1 MNVAQKLLSI
11 LFSTRLT
18 AVLFIAFSVAMG
30 IGTFVESAHD
40 TATARIWVYNAWW
53 FEAMMLFFVAN
64 FLGNINRYR
73 LLRWEKWPLLLLHL
87 SWILIIIGAGITRY
101 IGYEGV
107 MPIREGENTNTFLTE
122 KTYLSIFVDG
132 EINGEPRRKLLE
144 DDVLFSEAA
153 NNDFVWRSDF
163 NNIPLSVHYVD
174 FIKGAEEGLVEDPN
188 GDIYLK
194 IVEAGDGNRHEHFL
208 KMGEVA
214 NIHNILFAFNAYTDG
229 AINITLENE
238 RYFIDSPF
246 EGSFMRM
253 ADQQQGTL
261 IANTV
266 QPLQLRT
273 LYNAAGM
280 QFVFPEPAVRGTYQ
294 IIRAEDVENA
304 PQDALTVLIE
314 ANGEQQQLSVLGAKG
329 VANAP
334 VRVAVGGLEF
344 WVKYGSKEYDLPF
357 SLRLNDFI
365 AEKYPGTEKSYSSFM
380 SKVTVIDDPT
390 FDHDIYMNHILN
402 HKGYR
407 FFQASFDPDEK
418 GTVLSVNHDALGT
431 GVTYVGYFLLYI
443 GLMGLMFFGK
453 TRFKKL
459 AKMLNDIR
467 LKKAALSLIFVLGC
481 GVSTAQSHDHSSST
495 PSSDSILQAEAIDVQ
510 QAAKFGSLIIQ
521 DSGGR
526 MKPANTF
533 ASELVRKVSKSDHYK
548 TLDAN
553 QVLLSITQN
562 PLLWYQ
568 VPFVYLKRGND
579 SLRSLIGV
587 AKKAKYAAF
596 ANFFDASGNYKLAPM
611 LESAYKS
618 ATPNQFQKDFI
629 ETDRKVNLLF
639 SAFEGKVL
647 RIFPVP
653 NDVNNRWISLP
664 EVAETQLQGVDS
676 LYINNVI
683 PLYFASLRQGKTTQ
697 DYTQADQLLESLKGY
712 QQKYGAAVMPTE
724 KQIKAEVLYNK
735 YDIFKKLFSWY
746 MYAGTFMFFILIA
759 QMLYDVRVLR
769 GVVIVF
775 VGIIA
780 VLFVLH
786 TAGLA
791 ARWYISGHAPWSD
804 AYESMIYV
812 AWATMGMGLAFGRKS
827 NLTIAATAF
836 VASMILMIA
845 HWNWMDPEIANLV
858 PVLDSYWLM
867 IHVAVI
873 VGSYG
878 PFALGMILGIIA
890 MILML
895 LTTKKSAE
903 KMRLHVAELT
913 VVNELALTVGLIML
927 TIGNF
932 LGGQWA
938 NESWG
943 RYWGW
948 DPKETWAL
956 ISILVYAFVLH
967 MRLVPGLRGKWIY
980 SLVSVV
986 AFASIMMTYFGVN
999 FYLTGLHSYA
1009 SGDKVITPNF
1019 VYYSIAFV
1027 TLLGVLSY
1035 GKAKKYFSK

>member
-1 MNVAQKLLSI
+1 MNVAKKLLSI

-18 AVLFIAFSVAMG
+18 AVLFILFSVAMG

-64 FLGNINRYR
+64 FLGNIKRYR

-107 MPIREGENTNTFLTE
+107 MPIREGESTNAFLTE
-122 KTYLSIFVDG
+122 KTYLSVFVDG
-132 EINGEPRRKLLE
+132 EIDGQPRRKLLE
-144 DDVLFSEAA
+144 DEVLFSEAA
-153 NNDFVWRSDF
+153 NNNFVWRNDF
-163 NNIPLSVHYVD
+163 NRMPFSIEYVD
-174 FIKGAEEGLVEDPN
+174 FIKGAEEGLVEDSN
-188 GDIYLK
+188 GDVFLK
-194 IVEAGDGNRHEHFL
+194 IVEAGDGNRHDHFL
-208 KMGEVA
+208 KMGQVA
-214 NIHNILFAFNAYTDG
+214 SIHNILFAFNAFTDG

-238 RYFIDSPF
+238 NYTINSPF
-246 EGSFMRM
+246 EGSFLRM
-253 ADQQQGTL
+253 ADQQQGMLTP
-261 IANTV
+261 NTE
-266 QPLQLRT
+266 QPLQLRS
-273 LYNAAGM
+273 LYNTAGM
-280 QFVFPEPAVRGTYQ
+280 QFVFPDPAIRGTYQ
-294 IIRAEDVENA
+294 IVRAEDPENA
-304 PQDALTVLIE
+304 PQDALTVLAT
-314 ANGEQQQLSVLGAKG
+314 ANGEQQQISVLGARG

-334 VRVAVGGLEF
+334 VRVTVGGLDF
-344 WVKYGSKEYDLPF
+344 WIKYGSKEFELPF

-380 SKVTVIDDPT
+380 SKVTVIDELA
-390 FDHDIYMNHILN
+390 FDYDIYMNHILN
-402 HKGYR
+402 HGGYR

-418 GTVLSVNHDALGT
+418 GTVLSVNHDTLGT
-431 GVTYVGYFLLYI
+431 SVTYAGYFLLYI

-459 AKMLNDIR
+459 AKMLEDLR
-467 LKKAALSLIFVLGC
+467 LKKAALSLFFILGF
-481 GVSTAQSHDHSSST
+481 GTATAQNHDHDLST
-495 PSSDSILQAEAIDVQ
+495 FSADSVLQVGAIDAQ
-510 QAAKFGSLIIQ
+510 QAAKFGTLVIQ
-521 DSGGR
+521 DTGGR

-533 ASELVRKVSKSDHYK
+533 ASELLRKVSKSDHYK

-553 QVLLSITQN
+553 QVLLSMTQN

-579 SLRSLIGV
+579 SLRTLIGV
-587 AKKAKYAAF
+587 DKKVKYAAF

-611 LESAYKS
+611 LEGAYKS

-629 ETDRKVNLLF
+629 DTDRKVNLLF
-639 SAFEGKVL
+639 SALEGKIL

-664 EVAETQLQGVDS
+664 EVAETKLQGADS
-676 LYINNVI
+676 LYVNNVI
-683 PLYFASLRQGKTTQ
+683 PLYFASLRQGKTND
-697 DYTQADQLLESLKGY
+697 DYTQADQLLESIKGY
-712 QQKYGAAVMPTE
+712 QQKYGAAVMPSQ
-724 KQIKAEVLYNK
+724 KQIEAEILYNE
-735 YDIFKKLFSWY
+735 YDIFKRLFSWY
-746 MYAGTFMFFILIA
+746 MYAGTLLFFILIT

-769 GVVIVF
+769 AVVHVF
-775 VGIIA
+775 IGIIA
-780 VLFVLH
+780 LLFVLH

-827 NLTIAATAF
+827 NLTIAATSF

-895 LTTKKSAE
+895 ITTKKSAK

-913 VVNELALTVGLIML
+913 VVNELAITVGLIML

-956 ISILVYAFVLH
+956 ISILIYAFVLH

-980 SLVSVV
+980 SLASVV

-1019 VYYSIAFV
+1019 VYYSIVFV
-1027 TLLGVLSY
+1027 ALLGVLSY

>member
-1 MNVAQKLLSI
+1 MNVAKKLLSI

-18 AVLFIAFSVAMG
+18 AVLFILFSVAMG

-64 FLGNINRYR
+64 FLGNIKRYR

-107 MPIREGENTNTFLTE
+107 MPIREGESTNAFLTE
-122 KTYLSIFVDG
+122 KTYLSVFVDG
-132 EINGEPRRKLLE
+132 EIDGQPRRKLLE
-144 DDVLFSEAA
+144 DEVLFSEAA
-153 NNDFVWRSDF
+153 NNNFVWRNDF
-163 NNIPLSVHYVD
+163 NRMPFSIEYVD
-174 FIKGAEEGLVEDPN
+174 FIKGAEEGLVEDSN
-188 GDIYLK
+188 GDVFLK
-194 IVEAGDGNRHEHFL
+194 IVEAGDGNRHDHFL

-214 NIHNILFAFNAYTDG
+214 SIHNILFAFNAFTDG

-238 RYFIDSPF
+238 NYTINSPF
-246 EGSFMRM
+246 EGSFLRM
-253 ADQQQGTL
+253 ADQQQGMLTP
-261 IANTV
+261 NTE
-266 QPLQLRT
+266 QPLQLRS
-273 LYNAAGM
+273 LYNTAGM
-280 QFVFPEPAVRGTYQ
+280 QFVFPDPAIRGTYQ
-294 IIRAEDVENA
+294 IVRAEDPENA
-304 PQDALTVLIE
+304 PQDALTVLAT
-314 ANGEQQQLSVLGAKG
+314 ANGEQQQISVLGARG

-334 VRVAVGGLEF
+334 VRVTVGGLDF
-344 WVKYGSKEYDLPF
+344 WIKYGSKKFELPF

-380 SKVTVIDDPT
+380 SKVTVIDELA
-390 FDHDIYMNHILN
+390 FDYDIYMNHILN
-402 HKGYR
+402 HGGYR

-418 GTVLSVNHDALGT
+418 GTVLSVNHDTLGT
-431 GVTYVGYFLLYI
+431 SVTYAGYFLLYI

-459 AKMLNDIR
+459 AKMLEDLR
-467 LKKAALSLIFVLGC
+467 LKKAALSLFFILGF
-481 GVSTAQSHDHSSST
+481 GTATAQNHDHDLST
-495 PSSDSILQAEAIDVQ
+495 FSADSVLQVGAIDAQ
-510 QAAKFGSLIIQ
+510 QAAKFGTLVIQ
-521 DSGGR
+521 DTGGR

-533 ASELVRKVSKSDHYK
+533 ASELLRKVSKSDHYK

-553 QVLLSITQN
+553 QVLLSMTQN

-579 SLRSLIGV
+579 SLRTLIGV
-587 AKKAKYAAF
+587 DKKVKYAAF

-611 LESAYKS
+611 LEGAYKS

-629 ETDRKVNLLF
+629 DTDRKVNLLF
-639 SAFEGKVL
+639 SALEGKIL

-664 EVAETQLQGVDS
+664 EVAETKLQGVDS
-676 LYINNVI
+676 LYVNNVI
-683 PLYFASLRQGKTTQ
+683 PLYFASLRQGKTTD
-697 DYTQADQLLESLKGY
+697 DYTQADQLLESIKGY
-712 QQKYGAAVMPTE
+712 QQKYGAAVMPSQ
-724 KQIKAEVLYNK
+724 KQIEAEILYNE
-735 YDIFKKLFSWY
+735 YDIFKRLFSWY
-746 MYAGTFMFFILIA
+746 MYAGTLLFFILIT

-769 GVVIVF
+769 AVVHVF
-775 VGIIA
+775 IGIIA
-780 VLFVLH
+780 LLFVLH

-827 NLTIAATAF
+827 NLTIAATSF

-895 LTTKKSAE
+895 ITTKKSAK

-913 VVNELALTVGLIML
+913 VVNELAITVGLIML

-956 ISILVYAFVLH
+956 ISILIYAFVLH

-980 SLVSVV
+980 SLASVV

-1019 VYYSIAFV
+1019 VYYSIVFV
-1027 TLLGVLSY
+1027 ALLGVLSY